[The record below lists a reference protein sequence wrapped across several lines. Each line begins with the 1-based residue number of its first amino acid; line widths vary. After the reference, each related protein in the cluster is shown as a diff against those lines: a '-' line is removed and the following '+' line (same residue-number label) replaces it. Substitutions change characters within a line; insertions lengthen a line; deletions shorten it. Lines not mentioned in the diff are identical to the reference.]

1 MKQKRKENSRSQW
14 TETEQEIRDLLAE
27 YSRQDQS
34 VKMFCQARGLPEWRF
49 YSWKKKY
56 GSTQQAEDHPSGF
69 VALQVRKTQDTV
81 VMRPGELFA
90 EVQSVQGI
98 CIRIFQ
104 PVAPSYIRELLS

>member
-1 MKQKRKENSRSQW
+1 MRKKRKENSRGQW

-34 VKMFCQARGLPEWRF
+34 IKMFCQVKGLPEWRF

-56 GSTQQAEDHPSGF
+56 GGSKQREEHHPGF
-69 VALQVRKTQDTV
+69 VALQVRKMDAPV
-81 VMRPGELFA
+81 AGRSGELFA
-90 EVQSVQGI
+90 EVQSTQGM

-104 PVAPSYIRELLS
+104 PVTPSYLQALLS